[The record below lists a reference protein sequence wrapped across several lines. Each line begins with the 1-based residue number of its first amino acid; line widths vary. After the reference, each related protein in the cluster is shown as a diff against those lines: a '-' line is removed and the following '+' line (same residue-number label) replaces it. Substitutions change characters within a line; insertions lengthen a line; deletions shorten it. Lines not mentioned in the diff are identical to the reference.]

1 MDPKQLSI
9 ILSIASWYETYCFPL
24 PPEIAGKVNALKFTE
39 GQSLS
44 SIEDEYATTLYEI
57 MDDYANH
64 ERPVTSYRNRYNR
77 AANDAMNGAIAVG
90 WKDGGAD
97 GNIPSE
103 LQDWV
108 NGRIDQETDYISD
121 MFRDLKELRAE
132 GDMDALAN
140 FMQARAQG
148 YTSSLEGV
156 YLQGKA
162 FAMGER
168 PGIWRFGATEV
179 HCISENGTMGCSDLE
194 GQTHPINW
202 YREHGYI
209 PRQVGSQTITCGC
222 FHCDCRVEDPETGEQ
237 LL

>member
-1 MDPKQLSI
+1 MTALLTQAVLDAMQ
-9 ILSIASWYETYCFPL
+9 WYEFRFGPL
-24 PPEIAGKVNALKFTE
+24 PADVGAWKATLKFKE

-77 AANDAMNGAIAVG
+77 AANDAMNGAVAIG
-90 WKDGGAD
+90 WSDGGAD
-97 GNIPSE
+97 GPIPSG

-108 NGRIDQETDYISD
+108 NDKIDSETDFISD

-132 GDMDALAN
+132 GDNDKLAN
-140 FMQARAQG
+140 FIQDRAQG
-148 YTSSLEGV
+148 YTASLEGV

-162 FAMGER
+162 WAMGDR
-168 PGIWRFGATEV
+168 PGVWRYGDTV
-179 HCISENGTMGCSDLE
+179 NHCESEGGTMGCSELE
-194 GQTHPINW
+194 GQVHPLNW
-202 YREHGYI
+202 YRENGYI
-209 PRQVGSQTITCGC
+209 PRQQGSKTLTCGG
-222 FHCDCRVEDPETGEQ
+222 FKCDCRVEDPETGEQ